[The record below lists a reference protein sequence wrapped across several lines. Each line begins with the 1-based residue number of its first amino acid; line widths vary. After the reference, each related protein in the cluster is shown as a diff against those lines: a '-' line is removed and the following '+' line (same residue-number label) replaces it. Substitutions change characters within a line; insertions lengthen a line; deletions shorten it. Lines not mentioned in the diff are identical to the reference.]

1 MKILAIEAS
10 GLVASVAVT
19 EDDMLKAEFTVNNKL
34 THSQTLLPMLKEMLH
49 ISGESLDDID
59 AIAVSAGPGSFTG
72 LRIGAATAKGLAL
85 AKDIPI
91 IKISSLEALMYEL
104 ASDSHDVICP
114 IMDARRG
121 QVYCAAWRDGE
132 KLIPEKACA
141 IEELLAEL
149 ENIGRDIVF
158 SGDGVP
164 VYSKMIESG
173 FQSKEIRIFFA
184 DSPNNRQRAASVAAL
199 GMKKY
204 REWLEN
210 NGLDSGTIKKN
221 GAGSISCFD
230 DTVMNSDDFVPEY
243 LRKPQAEREKDAG
256 LLEDPGLKSLRKI
269 ANGAKD

>member
-1 MKILAIEAS
+1 MKETVDS
-10 GLVASVAVT
+10 PT
-19 EDDMLKAEFTVNNKL
+19 FTI
-34 THSQTLLPMLKEMLH
+34 LKEYTDGRLPLYHFDVYRIADSDEMLE
-49 ISGESLDDID
+49 IGYEDFFYGDGVCLVEWASLI
-59 AIAVSAGPGSFTG
+59 
-72 LRIGAATAKGLAL
+72 
-85 AKDIPI
+85 
-91 IKISSLEALMYEL
+91 EE
-104 ASDSHDVICP
+104 
-114 IMDARRG
+114 
-121 QVYCAAWRDGE
+121 
-132 KLIPEKACA
+132 LIPEKACA

-149 ENIGRDIVF
+149 ENIGKDIVF

-210 NGLDSGTIKKN
+210 NGLDSGTIRKN